1 MSAIKKSFT
10 YSEVHHLTVPKMYA
24 DLVFSF
30 YIKILNIANGTDV
43 KILQENVSK
52 TAWDFAKCLPD
63 S

>member
-1 MSAIKKSFT
+1 
-10 YSEVHHLTVPKMYA
+10 MYA

-52 TAWDFAKCLPD
+52 TAWDFAKCFPD